1 MLRTIRSKILIVTLI
16 MLTVFAIKVFYTVHF
31 NQKVVEEMRAI
42 TQYQIPI
49 EQYISSIDVLTYE
62 LELKV
67 RRGVQAGQLTT
78 NEITDLRQS
87 YDKSSK
93 VVLEDFMKA
102 NSKLDAG
109 INDEQNDTKSRVAL
123 SEIKGTLKFLQ
134 SRIEPFI
141 EVGNQTIQALESGD
155 FKKAKSIIDGYK
167 EFEKMFGNDISDI
180 RKSIENLTLAS
191 LNKTEENT
199 KDLLILNILL
209 FFLAAIFGLGIFMVL
224 TSRLH
229 QSLNDLIKATKKIE
243 LGNFDVYIHSKSED
257 EIGELSNSFN
267 QMVDQIVEKDR
278 VKDTFGKYLDPRIVV
293 KLIESQGDNTSVSER
308 RPATVFF
315 SDIKGFSEMSESLTA
330 SAMVNLLNQY
340 FSAVTREIRDK
351 HGIIDKFIGD
361 AVMAFWTAPFSVG
374 DRYATDA
381 CLSALQQQKAI
392 EIFRG
397 EISNITGLRKNPPN
411 FFVRM
416 GLSTGEVVVG
426 TIGSDIT
433 KSYTVIGD
441 VVNTASRLEG
451 INKVYGTQ
459 IIIDEATYKFSQG
472 LIEARELDLI
482 TVAGK
487 TEPLRIYELVCASGE
502 LSCDV
507 NEAFELFAN
516 GLKAYRDLNWE
527 LAEQFFKDCL
537 QLMPGDGPAQI
548 FLERIQKLKKSSP
561 PTDWGGVWHFSE
573 K

>member
-1 MLRTIRSKILIVTLI
+1 MLRTIRSKILIVTLV

-67 RRGVQAGQLTT
+67 RRGVQIGQLTSS
-78 NEITDLRQS
+78 EIANLRQS
-87 YDKSSK
+87 YDKTSN
-93 VVLEDFMKA
+93 VVIEDFIKA

-109 INDEQNDTKSRVAL
+109 ISDDQNETNSRVAL
-123 SEIKGTLKFLQ
+123 SELKGTLKFLQ
-134 SRIEPFI
+134 GRIEPFI
-141 EVGNQTIQALESGD
+141 EVGNQTIKALEAGD
-155 FKKAKSIIDGYK
+155 INKAKLMIERYK
-167 EFEKMFGNDISDI
+167 EFEKLFGNDIADI
-180 RKSIENLTLAS
+180 RKSIEKLTLAS
-191 LNKTEENT
+191 LNKTENNA
-199 KDLLILNILL
+199 KNLLLLNILL
-209 FFLAAIFGLGIFMVL
+209 FFIAAIFGLGIFTVL

-229 QSLNDLIKATKKIE
+229 QSLNNLIKATKKIE
-243 LGNFDVYIHSKSED
+243 LGNFDVHIQSKSED
-257 EIGELSNSFN
+257 EIGELTNSFN

-278 VKDTFGKYLDPRIVV
+278 VRDTFGKYLDPRIVG
-293 KLIESQGDNTSVSER
+293 KLIESQGDNSSASER

-315 SDIKGFSEMSESLTA
+315 SDIKGFSGMSESLTA

-351 HGIIDKFIGD
+351 QGIIDKFIGD

-374 DRYATDA
+374 DRYAADA

-392 EIFRG
+392 EVFRG
-397 EISNITGLRKNPPN
+397 EISNITGLRKNVPD

-426 TIGSDIT
+426 TIGSDIA

-441 VVNTASRLEG
+441 IVNTASRLEG

-472 LIEARELDLI
+472 LIEARELDLL

-487 TEPLRIYELVCASGE
+487 TEALRIYELVCASGE
-502 LSCDV
+502 LSSEI
-507 NEAFELFAN
+507 NEAFELFAH
-516 GLKAYRDLNWE
+516 GLKAYRDLNWG
-527 LAEQFFKDCL
+527 LAEQYFKDCL
-537 QLMPGDGPAQI
+537 KSKPGDGPALM
-548 FLERIQKLKKSSP
+548 FLERIQTLRKSSP
-561 PTDWGGVWHFSE
+561 PSDWGGVWRFTE

>member
-1 MLRTIRSKILIVTLI
+1 MLRTIRSKILIVTLV

-62 LELKV
+62 LELKI
-67 RRGVQAGQLTT
+67 RRSVQKGQLTS
-78 NEITDLRQS
+78 NEIANLRQS
-87 YDKSSK
+87 YDKTSN
-93 VVLEDFMKA
+93 VVLEDFIKA

-109 INDEQNDTKSRVAL
+109 ISDDQNETNSRVAL
-123 SEIKGTLKFLQ
+123 SELKGTLKFLQ
-134 SRIEPFI
+134 GRIEPFI
-141 EVGNQTIQALESGD
+141 EVGNQTIKALEAGD
-155 FKKAKSIIDGYK
+155 INKAQLMMERYK
-167 EFEKMFGNDISDI
+167 EFEKLFGNDIADI
-180 RKSIENLTLAS
+180 RKSIEKLTLAS
-191 LNKTEENT
+191 LNKTENNA
-199 KDLLILNILL
+199 KNLLLLNILL
-209 FFLAAIFGLGIFMVL
+209 FFIAAIFGLGIFTVL

-243 LGNFDVYIHSKSED
+243 LGNFDVQIQSKSED
-257 EIGELSNSFN
+257 EIGELTNSFN
-267 QMVDQIVEKDR
+267 QMVGQIVEKDR
-278 VKDTFGKYLDPRIVV
+278 VKDTFGKYLDPRIVR
-293 KLIESQGDNTSVSER
+293 KLIENQGDNSSASER

-315 SDIKGFSEMSESLTA
+315 SDIKGFSSMSESLTA

-351 HGIIDKFIGD
+351 QGIIDKFIGD

-374 DRYATDA
+374 DRYAADA

-397 EISNITGLRKNPPN
+397 QISNITGLRKNVPD

-451 INKVYGTQ
+451 INKIYGTQ

-472 LIEARELDLI
+472 LIEARELDLL

-487 TEPLRIYELVCASGE
+487 TESLRIYELVCASGE
-502 LSCDV
+502 LSSET
-507 NEAFELFAN
+507 NEAFELFAE
-516 GLKAYRDLNWE
+516 GLKAYRDLNWG
-527 LAEQFFKDCL
+527 LAEQYFKDCL
-537 QLMPGDGPAQI
+537 QSKPGDGPALM
-548 FLERIQKLKKSSP
+548 FLERIQTLRKSSP
-561 PTDWGGVWHFSE
+561 PSDWGGVWRFTE

>member
-67 RRGVQAGQLTT
+67 RRGVQVGQLTT

-155 FKKAKSIIDGYK
+155 LKKAKSIIDGYK

-243 LGNFDVYIHSKSED
+243 LGNY
-257 EIGELSNSFN
+257 
-267 QMVDQIVEKDR
+267 EK
-278 VKDTFGKYLDPRIVV
+278 I
-293 KLIESQGDNTSVSER
+293 
-308 RPATVFF
+308 
-315 SDIKGFSEMSESLTA
+315 
-330 SAMVNLLNQY
+330 
-340 FSAVTREIRDK
+340 
-351 HGIIDKFIGD
+351 
-361 AVMAFWTAPFSVG
+361 
-374 DRYATDA
+374 
-381 CLSALQQQKAI
+381 
-392 EIFRG
+392 
-397 EISNITGLRKNPPN
+397 
-411 FFVRM
+411 
-416 GLSTGEVVVG
+416 
-426 TIGSDIT
+426 
-433 KSYTVIGD
+433 YTVG
-441 VVNTASRLEG
+441 
-451 INKVYGTQ
+451 
-459 IIIDEATYKFSQG
+459 
-472 LIEARELDLI
+472 
-482 TVAGK
+482 
-487 TEPLRIYELVCASGE
+487 RIRRS
-502 LSCDV
+502 
-507 NEAFELFAN
+507 N
-516 GLKAYRDLNWE
+516 
-527 LAEQFFKDCL
+527 
-537 QLMPGDGPAQI
+537 
-548 FLERIQKLKKSSP
+548 
-561 PTDWGGVWHFSE
+561 
-573 K
+573 